1 MNEPNALWGIHMPRE
16 VGMAPI
22 EESFVGLGW
31 SEIGNVLD
39 LPEDREAIKTK
50 LLAVYPE
57 AKKRAISIWAGVLFR
72 FAHEMQPGD
81 GIIYPSKSD
90 RMINLGIVE
99 GPCTYQPNAR
109 HETTLQ
115 RRKVRWLWHLPRTAF
130 SQSALHEIGAFV
142 TLFQV
147 TNNADEFMRA
157 FADEIEEVAVLD
169 DEGAETVS
177 EQVAENTDDY
187 VLKRL
192 KSAIDDEE
200 FEHFVASLLETTGYH
215 TRVTKKTGDG
225 GVDVIAHR
233 DELGF
238 EPPPIKIQC
247 KQTFET
253 IGRPDIQKL
262 DGAIAHG
269 EFGMFVTLG
278 GFTTDAVTY
287 ERMKPNLRLID
298 GPALAE
304 FVYRHYSEL
313 SPSTQRIAPL
323 RRIYVPGSMGSD

>member
-1 MNEPNALWGIHMPRE
+1 M
-16 VGMAPI
+16 
-22 EESFVGLGW
+22 
-31 SEIGNVLD
+31 
-39 LPEDREAIKTK
+39 
-50 LLAVYPE
+50 
-57 AKKRAISIWAGVLFR
+57 FR

-200 FEHFVASLLETTGYH
+200 FETFRCQF
-215 TRVTKKTGDG
+215 TRDDG
-225 GVDVIAHR
+225 ISY
-233 DELGF
+233 
-238 EPPPIKIQC
+238 P
-247 KQTFET
+247 
-253 IGRPDIQKL
+253 
-262 DGAIAHG
+262 
-269 EFGMFVTLG
+269 
-278 GFTTDAVTY
+278 
-287 ERMKPNLRLID
+287 
-298 GPALAE
+298 
-304 FVYRHYSEL
+304 RHKEN
-313 SPSTQRIAPL
+313 R
-323 RRIYVPGSMGSD
+323 